1 MRTIIGA
8 VLSILV
14 VSATMA
20 QSPRLARNPDTL
32 PAAPEGGFRFVVISD
47 LNSAYGSTE
56 YNEHVHAL
64 VRRIIEEI
72 KPSIVVSAGDLV
84 AGQKR
89 ELTEENLHAMWRA
102 FDEVVVTPLEA
113 AGIGFFPVPGNHDAS
128 GYPAFAREVAIYR
141 DHWTRRARPRG
152 AHFLNTEDY
161 PSKYSF
167 TAGGGLFVA
176 LDITTLDPLPESM
189 WAFLD
194 EELRRDHSLKFCFSH
209 IPPYPVTIGRER
221 ETIPSPDDDRAR
233 DLMLE
238 HGVTVWFTAHHHGY
252 FKGHNRRLNL
262 VALNCAGNGPR
273 RLIGT
278 ESPQRQSV
286 VVVDLLDG
294 RLERV
299 FAVMSDGAI
308 FDDLTLP
315 LRIAHDG
322 QELLRFDQEHTE

>member
-1 MRTIIGA
+1 MRCLQIAVMSMLLVGA
-8 VLSILV
+8 AL
-14 VSATMA
+14 AE
-20 QSPRLARNPDTL
+20 SPRLARNPETL
-32 PAAPEGGFRFVVISD
+32 PPAPDGGFRFVVMSD
-47 LNSAYGSTE
+47 FNSAYGSTE

-64 VRRIIEEI
+64 VRRIIDEI

-89 ELTEENLHAMWRA
+89 ELTEENIRAMWAA
-102 FDEVVVTPLEA
+102 FDAVVVKPLED

-128 GYPAFAREVAIYR
+128 GYPAFEREVAIYR
-141 DHWTRRARPRG
+141 DHWNRRPRPRG
-152 AHFLNTEDY
+152 AHFLNAEDY

-167 TAGGGLFVA
+167 TAGGALFVA
-176 LDITTLDPLPESM
+176 LDITTLDPLAESM
-189 WAFLD
+189 WTFLD
-194 EELRRDHSLKFCFSH
+194 DELQRDRPLKFCFSH
-209 IPPYPVTIGRER
+209 IPPYAVTVGRER

-233 DLMLE
+233 DLMLK

-262 VALNCAGNGPR
+262 VSLNCAGNGPR

-278 ESPQRQSV
+278 ESPQLQSV

-299 FAVMSDGAI
+299 FAVTSDGTV

-315 LRIAHDG
+315 ERIEHDG
-322 QELLRFDQEHTE
+322 QELLRFDQEHTK